1 MEIKISLDKIQNGI
15 MQLTAILGRNRQD
28 MKIAVTKDNLP
39 VIGIYIGE
47 AVTEAEDE
55 LRRHLSSSNSFTLYK
70 DESSVTIGIKDSV
83 RNAKSIINSITGT
96 LELYLIHYSISRW
109 IGTIES
115 LSNLSSSYQ
124 NSAAGCLSKILNL
137 VTQKDAYIIDDESY
151 NTRESDKRMLVS
163 DEYNYKQRA
172 ESDRKMS
179 VSDEYNYRQRTES
192 DKRMLVS
199 DEYNYKQRETDKT
212 STDCNSNFFDNE
224 EYFIRKRD
232 LDPTG
237 RTNGEWPKNVLST
250 KDNEIAID
258 KENNILISQPE
269 NIDYNENQ
277 D

>member
-1 MEIKISLDKIQNGI
+1 MEVKISLDKIQNGI

-163 DEYNYKQRA
+163 DEYNY
-172 ESDRKMS
+172 
-179 VSDEYNYRQRTES
+179 RQRTES

>member
-163 DEYNYKQRA
+163 DEYNYKQR
-172 ESDRKMS
+172 
-179 VSDEYNYRQRTES
+179 
-192 DKRMLVS
+192 
-199 DEYNYKQRETDKT
+199 ETDKT